1 MVLYFESS
9 RLILSSH
16 FLMPY
21 TSSLILLVLKSFEKI
36 HSFILVTYF
45 LLVLK
50 LLKLQFD
57 LSLGLQ
63 LSYLFSKYFIEW
75 RIRKRSL
82 FYYSTLIRWNISS
95 PVRYWYLSILRENY
109 ADIFAPSLLIS
120 YCSFL
125 SLILSSIVMINYILS
140 KRFFLKREELSD
152 ARLVSITKKEYGF
165 EVPFL

>member
-1 MVLYFESS
+1 MS
-9 RLILSSH
+9 
-16 FLMPY
+16 
-21 TSSLILLVLKSFEKI
+21 
-36 HSFILVTYF
+36 YF

-50 LLKLQFD
+50 LLKLQLD

-82 FYYSTLIRWNISS
+82 FYYSTLIRWNICS

-120 YCSFL
+120 YCSFS
-125 SLILSSIVMINYILS
+125 SLILSSIVMINFILS

-152 ARLVSITKKEYGF
+152 ARVVSITKKEYGF
-165 EVPFL
+165 EKIHKVLKVNIWWMTECNLLKFSFVWNLHNNIVCLI